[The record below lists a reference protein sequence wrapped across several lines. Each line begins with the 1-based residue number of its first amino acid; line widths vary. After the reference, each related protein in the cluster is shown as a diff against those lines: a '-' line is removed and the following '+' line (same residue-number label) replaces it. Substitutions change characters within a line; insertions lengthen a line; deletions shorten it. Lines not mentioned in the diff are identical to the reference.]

1 MHYSSFSWTS
11 VILHMKYASAFR
23 TELTVT
29 PDVAH
34 SAGEGSVVRVAM
46 TMLLF
51 PPPSPTGLKC
61 LDLTMEFI

>member
-1 MHYSSFSWTS
+1 MDFCYFTYEICQCFQNRAYSVSS
-11 VILHMKYASAFR
+11 
-23 TELTVT
+23 VT

-51 PPPSPTGLKC
+51 PSPSPTGLKC
-61 LDLTMEFI
+61 LHLTMEFI